1 MMLSKMGKL
10 KIVNSAM
17 SLSVIWD
24 LKNSHFSSNFFF
36 LEIHQR
42 FEEERESWLECRSS
56 LEQKLNNEIMLKKQS
71 VNKLVQVM
79 TRKPQVDE
87 KDTGKGA
94 SRRALKVKKIYKTF
108 SFYKRNSRLILTPK
122 YFFIFGGQKKSG
134 IFSSQDLIMKF

>member
-1 MMLSKMGKL
+1 
-10 KIVNSAM
+10 M
-17 SLSVIWD
+17 SPE
-24 LKNSHFSSNFFF
+24 NPHFSSNVFF

-94 SRRALKVKKIYKTF
+94 SRRALKVKLKIYV
-108 SFYKRNSRLILTPK
+108 
-122 YFFIFGGQKKSG
+122 
-134 IFSSQDLIMKF
+134 

>member
-1 MMLSKMGKL
+1 MMLSKMEKL

-24 LKNSHFSSNFFF
+24 LENSHFSSNVFF

-94 SRRALKVKKIYKTF
+94 SRRALKVKLKIY
-108 SFYKRNSRLILTPK
+108 L
-122 YFFIFGGQKKSG
+122 
-134 IFSSQDLIMKF
+134 

>member
-1 MMLSKMGKL
+1 MRPQK
-10 KIVNSAM
+10 
-17 SLSVIWD
+17 
-24 LKNSHFSSNFFF
+24 FSFFIKFFF

-71 VNKLVQVM
+71 ENKLVQVM

-94 SRRALKVKKIYKTF
+94 SRRALKV
-108 SFYKRNSRLILTPK
+108 
-122 YFFIFGGQKKSG
+122 
-134 IFSSQDLIMKF
+134 